1 MAMGNY
7 FFTDPDGNEVMV
19 EYTFGYMLDDN
30 DELRIVLHHSSLP
43 YAPRQTPDRLKAWPA
58 HPALAMRPT
67 IHHTV
72 SNPKTRVK
80 PAPWRSQAALGFKS
94 RAAARVHCSKPPS

>member
-30 DELRIVLHHSSLP
+30 DELRSSCTTRP
-43 YAPRQTPDRLKAWPA
+43 CPTPRQ
-58 HPALAMRPT
+58 
-67 IHHTV
+67 I
-72 SNPKTRVK
+72 PK
-80 PAPWRSQAALGFKS
+80 
-94 RAAARVHCSKPPS
+94 